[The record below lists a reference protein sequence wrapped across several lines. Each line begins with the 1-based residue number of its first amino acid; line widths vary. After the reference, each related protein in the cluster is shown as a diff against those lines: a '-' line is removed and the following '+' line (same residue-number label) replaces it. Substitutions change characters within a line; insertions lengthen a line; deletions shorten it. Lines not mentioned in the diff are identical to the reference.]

1 MFRLKSRNLKMLATG
16 VMLTLAMGAL
26 AGCGG
31 EKKEAAKKDKFN
43 VGIVQIVEHAALD
56 VASKGFV
63 DGMAA
68 KGYKEGENVTY
79 DRQNAQADQSNLHTI
94 AQHFI
99 NKKVDLI
106 CAVATPAAQV
116 VANATQD
123 IPIVATAVTDY
134 EAAKLI
140 KSNAKPETNVT
151 GTSDM
156 NLVEAQLDLILKLV
170 PATKTVGVIYNS
182 SEVNSQVQVDLLKGF
197 AKDRKVEI
205 KEATVNNV
213 NDIQQAARSLIG
225 QVEAIYVP
233 TDNVLASAMPALA
246 MVTEEAKLPVVSG
259 WDDANG
265 IATIAIDYYKLGV
278 QTGEMAADI
287 LSGKAKPQ
295 DMPIQTQNEFTELW
309 VVPAETYKQLMD
321 ESAPLSNFT
330 NEVMATRFSD
340 VMWLVEQI
348 MWKSFDKRLAAFLLE
363 EASIEGTNE
372 LKTTHEII
380 GNHMGNPREVVTRM
394 LRYFQNEGMVKL
406 SRGTIEITDWKRL
419 EELSE

>member
-1 MFRLKSRNLKMLATG
+1 MFRLKSRNLKMLAAG

-140 KSNAKPETNVT
+140 KSNVKPETNVT

-182 SEVNSQVQVDLLKGF
+182 SEINSQVQVDLLKGF

-225 QVEAIYVP
+225 KVEAIYVP

-265 IATIAIDYYKLGV
+265 IATIAIDYYKLGI

-295 DMPIQTQNEFTELW
+295 DMPIQTQNEFT
-309 VVPAETYKQLMD
+309 VIV
-321 ESAPLSNFT
+321 
-330 NEVMATRFSD
+330 NEANAKKIGLTIPKEI
-340 VMWLVEQI
+340 L
-348 MWKSFDKRLAAFLLE
+348 DKVA
-363 EASIEGTNE
+363 
-372 LKTTHEII
+372 K
-380 GNHMGNPREVVTRM
+380 
-394 LRYFQNEGMVKL
+394 
-406 SRGTIEITDWKRL
+406 
-419 EELSE
+419 

>member
-1 MFRLKSRNLKMLATG
+1 MFRLKSRNLKMLAAG

-170 PATKTVGVIYNS
+170 PTTKTVGVIYNS
-182 SEVNSQVQVDLLKGF
+182 SEINSQVQVDLLKGF

-225 QVEAIYVP
+225 NVEAIYVP

-295 DMPIQTQNEFTELW
+295 DMAIQTQNEFT
-309 VVPAETYKQLMD
+309 VIV
-321 ESAPLSNFT
+321 
-330 NEVMATRFSD
+330 NEANAKKIGLTIPKEI
-340 VMWLVEQI
+340 L
-348 MWKSFDKRLAAFLLE
+348 DKVA
-363 EASIEGTNE
+363 
-372 LKTTHEII
+372 K
-380 GNHMGNPREVVTRM
+380 
-394 LRYFQNEGMVKL
+394 
-406 SRGTIEITDWKRL
+406 
-419 EELSE
+419 

>member
-1 MFRLKSRNLKMLATG
+1 MFGFKSRNFKMLTAS
-16 VMLTLAMGAL
+16 VMLTLAMGL
-26 AGCGG
+26 MAGCGG
-31 EKKEAAKKDKFN
+31 EKKEASKDAKVK

-63 DGMAA
+63 AGMAA
-68 KGYKEGENVTY
+68 KGYKEGQNVTY

-156 NLVEAQLDLILKLV
+156 NLVEAQLDLIIKLV
-170 PATKTVGVIYNS
+170 PTVKTVGVIYNS
-182 SEVNSQVQVDLLKGF
+182 SEINSQVQVDLLKGF

-225 QVEAIYVP
+225 NVEAIYVP

-265 IATIAIDYYKLGV
+265 IATIAIDYYKLGI

-287 LSGKAKPQ
+287 LGGKAKPQ
-295 DMPIQTQNEFTELW
+295 DMPIQTQNEFT
-309 VVPAETYKQLMD
+309 VIV
-321 ESAPLSNFT
+321 
-330 NEVMATRFSD
+330 NEANAKKIGLTIPKEI
-340 VMWLVEQI
+340 L
-348 MWKSFDKRLAAFLLE
+348 DKVA
-363 EASIEGTNE
+363 
-372 LKTTHEII
+372 K
-380 GNHMGNPREVVTRM
+380 
-394 LRYFQNEGMVKL
+394 
-406 SRGTIEITDWKRL
+406 
-419 EELSE
+419 

>member
-1 MFRLKSRNLKMLATG
+1 MFRLKSRNLKMLAAG

-79 DRQNAQADQSNLHTI
+79 DRQNAQSDQSNLHTI

-182 SEVNSQVQVDLLKGF
+182 SEINSQVQVDLLKGF

-225 QVEAIYVP
+225 KVEAIYVP

-295 DMPIQTQNEFTELW
+295 DMPIQTQNEFT
-309 VVPAETYKQLMD
+309 VIV
-321 ESAPLSNFT
+321 
-330 NEVMATRFSD
+330 NEANAKKIGLTIPKEI
-340 VMWLVEQI
+340 L
-348 MWKSFDKRLAAFLLE
+348 DKVA
-363 EASIEGTNE
+363 
-372 LKTTHEII
+372 K
-380 GNHMGNPREVVTRM
+380 
-394 LRYFQNEGMVKL
+394 
-406 SRGTIEITDWKRL
+406 
-419 EELSE
+419 

>member
-1 MFRLKSRNLKMLATG
+1 MFRLKSRNLKMLAAG

-182 SEVNSQVQVDLLKGF
+182 SEINSQVQVDLLKGF

-225 QVEAIYVP
+225 KVEAIYVP

-287 LSGKAKPQ
+287 LSGKSKPQ
-295 DMPIQTQNEFTELW
+295 DMPIQTQNEFT
-309 VVPAETYKQLMD
+309 VIV
-321 ESAPLSNFT
+321 
-330 NEVMATRFSD
+330 NEANAKKIGLTIPKEI
-340 VMWLVEQI
+340 L
-348 MWKSFDKRLAAFLLE
+348 DKVA
-363 EASIEGTNE
+363 
-372 LKTTHEII
+372 K
-380 GNHMGNPREVVTRM
+380 
-394 LRYFQNEGMVKL
+394 
-406 SRGTIEITDWKRL
+406 
-419 EELSE
+419 

>member
-1 MFRLKSRNLKMLATG
+1 MFGFKSRNFKMLTAS
-16 VMLTLAMGAL
+16 VMLTLAMGLL

-31 EKKEAAKKDKFN
+31 EKKEASKDAKVK

-68 KGYKEGENVTY
+68 KGYKEGQNVTY

-225 QVEAIYVP
+225 NVEAIYVP

-295 DMPIQTQNEFTELW
+295 DMPIQTQNEFT
-309 VVPAETYKQLMD
+309 VIV
-321 ESAPLSNFT
+321 
-330 NEVMATRFSD
+330 NEANAKKIGLTIPKEI
-340 VMWLVEQI
+340 L
-348 MWKSFDKRLAAFLLE
+348 DKVA
-363 EASIEGTNE
+363 
-372 LKTTHEII
+372 K
-380 GNHMGNPREVVTRM
+380 
-394 LRYFQNEGMVKL
+394 
-406 SRGTIEITDWKRL
+406 
-419 EELSE
+419 

>member
-1 MFRLKSRNLKMLATG
+1 MFRLKSRNLKMLAAG

-31 EKKEAAKKDKFN
+31 EKKETAKKDKFN

-156 NLVEAQLDLILKLV
+156 NLVEAQLDLIIKLV
-170 PATKTVGVIYNS
+170 PTVKTVGVIYNS
-182 SEVNSQVQVDLLKGF
+182 SEINSQVQVDLLKGF

-225 QVEAIYVP
+225 KVEAIYVP

-265 IATIAIDYYKLGV
+265 IATIAIDYYKLGI

-295 DMPIQTQNEFTELW
+295 DMPIQTQNEFT
-309 VVPAETYKQLMD
+309 VIV
-321 ESAPLSNFT
+321 
-330 NEVMATRFSD
+330 NEANAKKIGLTIPKEI
-340 VMWLVEQI
+340 L
-348 MWKSFDKRLAAFLLE
+348 DKVA
-363 EASIEGTNE
+363 
-372 LKTTHEII
+372 K
-380 GNHMGNPREVVTRM
+380 
-394 LRYFQNEGMVKL
+394 
-406 SRGTIEITDWKRL
+406 
-419 EELSE
+419 

>member
-1 MFRLKSRNLKMLATG
+1 MFRLKSRNLKMLAAG

-182 SEVNSQVQVDLLKGF
+182 SEINSQVQVDLLKGF
-197 AKDRKVEI
+197 AKDRMVAI

-225 QVEAIYVP
+225 NVEAIYVP

-295 DMPIQTQNEFTELW
+295 DMPIQTQNEFT
-309 VVPAETYKQLMD
+309 VIV
-321 ESAPLSNFT
+321 
-330 NEVMATRFSD
+330 NEANAKKIGLTIPKEI
-340 VMWLVEQI
+340 L
-348 MWKSFDKRLAAFLLE
+348 DKVA
-363 EASIEGTNE
+363 
-372 LKTTHEII
+372 K
-380 GNHMGNPREVVTRM
+380 
-394 LRYFQNEGMVKL
+394 
-406 SRGTIEITDWKRL
+406 
-419 EELSE
+419 

>member
-1 MFRLKSRNLKMLATG
+1 MFRLKSRNLKMLAAG

-116 VANATQD
+116 VANSTQD

-182 SEVNSQVQVDLLKGF
+182 SEINSQVQVDLLKGF

-225 QVEAIYVP
+225 NVEAIYVP

-295 DMPIQTQNEFTELW
+295 DMPIQTQNEFT
-309 VVPAETYKQLMD
+309 VIV
-321 ESAPLSNFT
+321 
-330 NEVMATRFSD
+330 NEANAKKIGLTIPKEI
-340 VMWLVEQI
+340 L
-348 MWKSFDKRLAAFLLE
+348 DKVA
-363 EASIEGTNE
+363 
-372 LKTTHEII
+372 K
-380 GNHMGNPREVVTRM
+380 
-394 LRYFQNEGMVKL
+394 
-406 SRGTIEITDWKRL
+406 
-419 EELSE
+419 

>member
-1 MFRLKSRNLKMLATG
+1 MFRLKSRNLKMLAAG

-182 SEVNSQVQVDLLKGF
+182 SEINSQVQVDLLKGF

-225 QVEAIYVP
+225 NVEAIYVP

-287 LSGKAKPQ
+287 LSGKANPQ
-295 DMPIQTQNEFTELW
+295 DMPIQTQNEFT
-309 VVPAETYKQLMD
+309 VIV
-321 ESAPLSNFT
+321 
-330 NEVMATRFSD
+330 NEANAKKIGLTIPKEI
-340 VMWLVEQI
+340 L
-348 MWKSFDKRLAAFLLE
+348 DKVA
-363 EASIEGTNE
+363 
-372 LKTTHEII
+372 K
-380 GNHMGNPREVVTRM
+380 
-394 LRYFQNEGMVKL
+394 
-406 SRGTIEITDWKRL
+406 
-419 EELSE
+419 

>member
-182 SEVNSQVQVDLLKGF
+182 SEINSQVQVDLLKGF

-225 QVEAIYVP
+225 NVEAIYVP

-265 IATIAIDYYKLGV
+265 IATIAIDYYKLGI

-295 DMPIQTQNEFTELW
+295 DMPIQTQNEFT
-309 VVPAETYKQLMD
+309 VIV
-321 ESAPLSNFT
+321 
-330 NEVMATRFSD
+330 NEANAKKIGLTIPKEI
-340 VMWLVEQI
+340 L
-348 MWKSFDKRLAAFLLE
+348 DKVA
-363 EASIEGTNE
+363 
-372 LKTTHEII
+372 K
-380 GNHMGNPREVVTRM
+380 
-394 LRYFQNEGMVKL
+394 
-406 SRGTIEITDWKRL
+406 
-419 EELSE
+419 

>member
-1 MFRLKSRNLKMLATG
+1 MFRLKSRNLKMLAAG

-156 NLVEAQLDLILKLV
+156 NLVEAQLDLIIKLV
-170 PATKTVGVIYNS
+170 PTVKTVGVIYNS
-182 SEVNSQVQVDLLKGF
+182 SEINSQVQVDLLKGF

-225 QVEAIYVP
+225 KVEAIYVP

-265 IATIAIDYYKLGV
+265 IATIAIDYYKLGI

-295 DMPIQTQNEFTELW
+295 DMPIQTQNEFT
-309 VVPAETYKQLMD
+309 VIV
-321 ESAPLSNFT
+321 
-330 NEVMATRFSD
+330 NEANAKKIGLTIPKEI
-340 VMWLVEQI
+340 L
-348 MWKSFDKRLAAFLLE
+348 DKVA
-363 EASIEGTNE
+363 
-372 LKTTHEII
+372 K
-380 GNHMGNPREVVTRM
+380 
-394 LRYFQNEGMVKL
+394 
-406 SRGTIEITDWKRL
+406 
-419 EELSE
+419 

>member
-1 MFRLKSRNLKMLATG
+1 MFRLKSRNLKMLASG

-31 EKKEAAKKDKFN
+31 EKKETAKKDKFN

-182 SEVNSQVQVDLLKGF
+182 SEINSQVQVDLLKGF

-225 QVEAIYVP
+225 NVEAIYVP

-295 DMPIQTQNEFTELW
+295 DMPIQTQNEFT
-309 VVPAETYKQLMD
+309 VIV
-321 ESAPLSNFT
+321 
-330 NEVMATRFSD
+330 NEANAKKIGLTIPKEI
-340 VMWLVEQI
+340 L
-348 MWKSFDKRLAAFLLE
+348 DKVA
-363 EASIEGTNE
+363 
-372 LKTTHEII
+372 K
-380 GNHMGNPREVVTRM
+380 
-394 LRYFQNEGMVKL
+394 
-406 SRGTIEITDWKRL
+406 
-419 EELSE
+419 

>member
-1 MFRLKSRNLKMLATG
+1 MFRLKSRNLKMLAAG

-56 VASKGFV
+56 VASKGFI

-182 SEVNSQVQVDLLKGF
+182 SEINSQVQVDLLKGF

-225 QVEAIYVP
+225 NVEAIYVP

-295 DMPIQTQNEFTELW
+295 DMAIQTQNEFT
-309 VVPAETYKQLMD
+309 VIV
-321 ESAPLSNFT
+321 
-330 NEVMATRFSD
+330 NEANAKKIGLTIPKEI
-340 VMWLVEQI
+340 L
-348 MWKSFDKRLAAFLLE
+348 DKVA
-363 EASIEGTNE
+363 
-372 LKTTHEII
+372 K
-380 GNHMGNPREVVTRM
+380 
-394 LRYFQNEGMVKL
+394 
-406 SRGTIEITDWKRL
+406 
-419 EELSE
+419 

>member
-1 MFRLKSRNLKMLATG
+1 MFRLKSRNLKMLAAG

-182 SEVNSQVQVDLLKGF
+182 SEINSQVQVDLLKGF

-213 NDIQQAARSLIG
+213 NDIQQAARSLVG
-225 QVEAIYVP
+225 KVEAIYVP

-295 DMPIQTQNEFTELW
+295 DMPIQTQNEFT
-309 VVPAETYKQLMD
+309 VIV
-321 ESAPLSNFT
+321 
-330 NEVMATRFSD
+330 NEANAKKIGLTIPKEI
-340 VMWLVEQI
+340 L
-348 MWKSFDKRLAAFLLE
+348 DKVA
-363 EASIEGTNE
+363 
-372 LKTTHEII
+372 K
-380 GNHMGNPREVVTRM
+380 
-394 LRYFQNEGMVKL
+394 
-406 SRGTIEITDWKRL
+406 
-419 EELSE
+419 

>member
-1 MFRLKSRNLKMLATG
+1 MFRLKSRNLKMLAAG

-43 VGIVQIVEHAALD
+43 VGVVQIVEHAALD

-68 KGYKEGENVTY
+68 KGYKEGDNVTY

-182 SEVNSQVQVDLLKGF
+182 SEINSQVQVDLLKGF

-225 QVEAIYVP
+225 NVEAIYVP
-233 TDNVLASAMPALA
+233 LITYWPLQCLLWQWLLKKRSFPLFPVGMTLMAL
-246 MVTEEAKLPVVSG
+246 LPLLLT
-259 WDDANG
+259 
-265 IATIAIDYYKLGV
+265 TISWAYKLARW
-278 QTGEMAADI
+278 Q
-287 LSGKAKPQ
+287 
-295 DMPIQTQNEFTELW
+295 
-309 VVPAETYKQLMD
+309 
-321 ESAPLSNFT
+321 
-330 NEVMATRFSD
+330 
-340 VMWLVEQI
+340 QI
-348 MWKSFDKRLAAFLLE
+348 F
-363 EASIEGTNE
+363 
-372 LKTTHEII
+372 
-380 GNHMGNPREVVTRM
+380 
-394 LRYFQNEGMVKL
+394 
-406 SRGTIEITDWKRL
+406 
-419 EELSE
+419 

>member
-1 MFRLKSRNLKMLATG
+1 MFRLKSRNLKMLAAG

-140 KSNAKPETNVT
+140 KNNAKPETNVT

-182 SEVNSQVQVDLLKGF
+182 SEINSQVQVDLLKGF

-225 QVEAIYVP
+225 NVEAIYVP

-295 DMPIQTQNEFTELW
+295 DMPIQTQNEFT
-309 VVPAETYKQLMD
+309 VIV
-321 ESAPLSNFT
+321 
-330 NEVMATRFSD
+330 NEANAKKIGLTIPKEI
-340 VMWLVEQI
+340 L
-348 MWKSFDKRLAAFLLE
+348 DKVA
-363 EASIEGTNE
+363 
-372 LKTTHEII
+372 K
-380 GNHMGNPREVVTRM
+380 
-394 LRYFQNEGMVKL
+394 
-406 SRGTIEITDWKRL
+406 
-419 EELSE
+419 

>member
-1 MFRLKSRNLKMLATG
+1 MFRLKSRNLKMLAAS

-26 AGCGG
+26 AGCSG

-182 SEVNSQVQVDLLKGF
+182 SEINSQVQVDLLKGF

-225 QVEAIYVP
+225 NVEAIYVP

-295 DMPIQTQNEFTELW
+295 DMPIQTQNEFT
-309 VVPAETYKQLMD
+309 VIV
-321 ESAPLSNFT
+321 
-330 NEVMATRFSD
+330 NEANAKKIGLTIPKEI
-340 VMWLVEQI
+340 L
-348 MWKSFDKRLAAFLLE
+348 DKVA
-363 EASIEGTNE
+363 
-372 LKTTHEII
+372 K
-380 GNHMGNPREVVTRM
+380 
-394 LRYFQNEGMVKL
+394 
-406 SRGTIEITDWKRL
+406 
-419 EELSE
+419 

>member
-1 MFRLKSRNLKMLATG
+1 MFRLKSRNLKMLAAG

-225 QVEAIYVP
+225 NVEAIYVP

-295 DMPIQTQNEFTELW
+295 DMPIQTQNEFT
-309 VVPAETYKQLMD
+309 VIV
-321 ESAPLSNFT
+321 
-330 NEVMATRFSD
+330 NEANAKKIGLTIPKEI
-340 VMWLVEQI
+340 L
-348 MWKSFDKRLAAFLLE
+348 DKVA
-363 EASIEGTNE
+363 
-372 LKTTHEII
+372 K
-380 GNHMGNPREVVTRM
+380 
-394 LRYFQNEGMVKL
+394 
-406 SRGTIEITDWKRL
+406 
-419 EELSE
+419 

>member
-1 MFRLKSRNLKMLATG
+1 MFRLKSRNLKMLAAG

-43 VGIVQIVEHAALD
+43 VGVVQIVEHAALD

-182 SEVNSQVQVDLLKGF
+182 SEINSQVQVDLLKGF

-225 QVEAIYVP
+225 NVEAIYVP

-295 DMPIQTQNEFTELW
+295 DMPIQTQNEFT
-309 VVPAETYKQLMD
+309 VIV
-321 ESAPLSNFT
+321 
-330 NEVMATRFSD
+330 NEANAKKIGLTIPKEI
-340 VMWLVEQI
+340 L
-348 MWKSFDKRLAAFLLE
+348 DKVA
-363 EASIEGTNE
+363 
-372 LKTTHEII
+372 K
-380 GNHMGNPREVVTRM
+380 
-394 LRYFQNEGMVKL
+394 
-406 SRGTIEITDWKRL
+406 
-419 EELSE
+419 

>member
-1 MFRLKSRNLKMLATG
+1 MFRLKSRNLKMLAAG

-170 PATKTVGVIYNS
+170 PATKTIGVIYNS
-182 SEVNSQVQVDLLKGF
+182 SEINSQVQVDLLKGF

-225 QVEAIYVP
+225 NVEAIYVP

-295 DMPIQTQNEFTELW
+295 DMPIQTQNEFT
-309 VVPAETYKQLMD
+309 VIV
-321 ESAPLSNFT
+321 
-330 NEVMATRFSD
+330 NEANAKKIGLTIPKEI
-340 VMWLVEQI
+340 L
-348 MWKSFDKRLAAFLLE
+348 DKVA
-363 EASIEGTNE
+363 
-372 LKTTHEII
+372 K
-380 GNHMGNPREVVTRM
+380 
-394 LRYFQNEGMVKL
+394 
-406 SRGTIEITDWKRL
+406 
-419 EELSE
+419 

>member
-1 MFRLKSRNLKMLATG
+1 MFRLKSRNLKMLAAG

-31 EKKEAAKKDKFN
+31 EKKETAKKDKFN

-156 NLVEAQLDLILKLV
+156 NLVEAQLDLIIKLV

-182 SEVNSQVQVDLLKGF
+182 SEINSQVQVDLLKGF

-225 QVEAIYVP
+225 KVEAIYVP

-295 DMPIQTQNEFTELW
+295 DMAIQTQNEFT
-309 VVPAETYKQLMD
+309 VIV
-321 ESAPLSNFT
+321 
-330 NEVMATRFSD
+330 NEANAKKIGLTIPKEI
-340 VMWLVEQI
+340 L
-348 MWKSFDKRLAAFLLE
+348 DKVA
-363 EASIEGTNE
+363 
-372 LKTTHEII
+372 K
-380 GNHMGNPREVVTRM
+380 
-394 LRYFQNEGMVKL
+394 
-406 SRGTIEITDWKRL
+406 
-419 EELSE
+419 

>member
-1 MFRLKSRNLKMLATG
+1 MFRLKSRNLKMLAAG

-182 SEVNSQVQVDLLKGF
+182 SEINSQVQLDLLKGF

-225 QVEAIYVP
+225 NVEAIYVP

-295 DMPIQTQNEFTELW
+295 DMAIQTQNEFT
-309 VVPAETYKQLMD
+309 VIV
-321 ESAPLSNFT
+321 
-330 NEVMATRFSD
+330 NEANAKKIGLTIPKEI
-340 VMWLVEQI
+340 L
-348 MWKSFDKRLAAFLLE
+348 DKVA
-363 EASIEGTNE
+363 
-372 LKTTHEII
+372 K
-380 GNHMGNPREVVTRM
+380 
-394 LRYFQNEGMVKL
+394 
-406 SRGTIEITDWKRL
+406 
-419 EELSE
+419 

>member
-1 MFRLKSRNLKMLATG
+1 MFGFKSRNFKMLTAS
-16 VMLTLAMGAL
+16 VMLTLAMGL
-26 AGCGG
+26 MAGCGG
-31 EKKEAAKKDKFN
+31 EKKEASKDAKVK

-68 KGYKEGENVTY
+68 KGYKEGQNVTY

-233 TDNVLASAMPALA
+233 TDNVLASAMPALT

-295 DMPIQTQNEFTELW
+295 DMPIQTQNEFT
-309 VVPAETYKQLMD
+309 VIV
-321 ESAPLSNFT
+321 
-330 NEVMATRFSD
+330 NEANAKKIGLTIPKEI
-340 VMWLVEQI
+340 L
-348 MWKSFDKRLAAFLLE
+348 DKVA
-363 EASIEGTNE
+363 
-372 LKTTHEII
+372 K
-380 GNHMGNPREVVTRM
+380 
-394 LRYFQNEGMVKL
+394 
-406 SRGTIEITDWKRL
+406 
-419 EELSE
+419 

>member
-1 MFRLKSRNLKMLATG
+1 MFRLKSRNLKMLAAG

-233 TDNVLASAMPALA
+233 TDNVLASAMPALT

-295 DMPIQTQNEFTELW
+295 DMPIQTQNEFT
-309 VVPAETYKQLMD
+309 VIV
-321 ESAPLSNFT
+321 
-330 NEVMATRFSD
+330 NEANAKKIGLTIPKEI
-340 VMWLVEQI
+340 L
-348 MWKSFDKRLAAFLLE
+348 DKVA
-363 EASIEGTNE
+363 
-372 LKTTHEII
+372 K
-380 GNHMGNPREVVTRM
+380 
-394 LRYFQNEGMVKL
+394 
-406 SRGTIEITDWKRL
+406 
-419 EELSE
+419 

>member
-1 MFRLKSRNLKMLATG
+1 MRRR
-16 VMLTLAMGAL
+16 
-26 AGCGG
+26 
-31 EKKEAAKKDKFN
+31 KKEAAKKDKFN

-182 SEVNSQVQVDLLKGF
+182 SEINSQVQVDLLKGF

-225 QVEAIYVP
+225 NVEAIYVP

-295 DMPIQTQNEFTELW
+295 DMPIQTQNEFT
-309 VVPAETYKQLMD
+309 VIV
-321 ESAPLSNFT
+321 
-330 NEVMATRFSD
+330 NEANAKKIGLTIPKEI
-340 VMWLVEQI
+340 L
-348 MWKSFDKRLAAFLLE
+348 DKVA
-363 EASIEGTNE
+363 
-372 LKTTHEII
+372 K
-380 GNHMGNPREVVTRM
+380 
-394 LRYFQNEGMVKL
+394 
-406 SRGTIEITDWKRL
+406 
-419 EELSE
+419 

>member
-1 MFRLKSRNLKMLATG
+1 MFRLRSRNLKMLAAG

-182 SEVNSQVQVDLLKGF
+182 SEINSQVQVDLLKGF

-225 QVEAIYVP
+225 NVEAIYVP

-295 DMPIQTQNEFTELW
+295 DMPIQTQNEFT
-309 VVPAETYKQLMD
+309 VIV
-321 ESAPLSNFT
+321 
-330 NEVMATRFSD
+330 NEANAKKIGLTIPKEI
-340 VMWLVEQI
+340 L
-348 MWKSFDKRLAAFLLE
+348 DKVA
-363 EASIEGTNE
+363 
-372 LKTTHEII
+372 K
-380 GNHMGNPREVVTRM
+380 
-394 LRYFQNEGMVKL
+394 
-406 SRGTIEITDWKRL
+406 
-419 EELSE
+419 

>member
-1 MFRLKSRNLKMLATG
+1 MFRLKSRSLKMLAAG

-156 NLVEAQLDLILKLV
+156 NLVEAQLDLIIKLV
-170 PATKTVGVIYNS
+170 PTVKTVGVIYNS
-182 SEVNSQVQVDLLKGF
+182 SEINSQVQVDLLKGF

-213 NDIQQAARSLIG
+213 NDIQQAARSLVG
-225 QVEAIYVP
+225 KVEAIYVP

-287 LSGKAKPQ
+287 LSGKAKPA
-295 DMPIQTQNEFTELW
+295 DMPIQTQNEFT
-309 VVPAETYKQLMD
+309 VIV
-321 ESAPLSNFT
+321 
-330 NEVMATRFSD
+330 NEANAKKIGLTIPKEI
-340 VMWLVEQI
+340 L
-348 MWKSFDKRLAAFLLE
+348 DKVA
-363 EASIEGTNE
+363 
-372 LKTTHEII
+372 K
-380 GNHMGNPREVVTRM
+380 
-394 LRYFQNEGMVKL
+394 
-406 SRGTIEITDWKRL
+406 
-419 EELSE
+419 

>member
-1 MFRLKSRNLKMLATG
+1 MFRLRSRNLKMLAAG

-140 KSNAKPETNVT
+140 KSNAKPENNVT

-182 SEVNSQVQVDLLKGF
+182 SEINSQVQVDLLKGF

-225 QVEAIYVP
+225 KVEAIYVP

-295 DMPIQTQNEFTELW
+295 DMPIQTQNEFT
-309 VVPAETYKQLMD
+309 VIV
-321 ESAPLSNFT
+321 
-330 NEVMATRFSD
+330 NEANAKKIGLTIPKEI
-340 VMWLVEQI
+340 L
-348 MWKSFDKRLAAFLLE
+348 DKVA
-363 EASIEGTNE
+363 
-372 LKTTHEII
+372 K
-380 GNHMGNPREVVTRM
+380 
-394 LRYFQNEGMVKL
+394 
-406 SRGTIEITDWKRL
+406 
-419 EELSE
+419 

>member
-1 MFRLKSRNLKMLATG
+1 MFRLKSRNLKMLAAG

-170 PATKTVGVIYNS
+170 PTTKTVGVIYNS
-182 SEVNSQVQVDLLKGF
+182 SEINSQVQVDLLKGF

-225 QVEAIYVP
+225 KVEAIYVP

-295 DMPIQTQNEFTELW
+295 DMPIQTQNEFT
-309 VVPAETYKQLMD
+309 VIV
-321 ESAPLSNFT
+321 
-330 NEVMATRFSD
+330 NEANAKKIGLTIPKEI
-340 VMWLVEQI
+340 L
-348 MWKSFDKRLAAFLLE
+348 DKVA
-363 EASIEGTNE
+363 
-372 LKTTHEII
+372 K
-380 GNHMGNPREVVTRM
+380 
-394 LRYFQNEGMVKL
+394 
-406 SRGTIEITDWKRL
+406 
-419 EELSE
+419 

>member
-1 MFRLKSRNLKMLATG
+1 MFRLKSRNLKMLAAG

-123 IPIVATAVTDY
+123 IPVVATAVTDY

-182 SEVNSQVQVDLLKGF
+182 SEINSQVQVDLLKGF

-225 QVEAIYVP
+225 KVEAIYVP

-287 LSGKAKPQ
+287 LSGKANPQ
-295 DMPIQTQNEFTELW
+295 DMPIQTQNEFT
-309 VVPAETYKQLMD
+309 VIV
-321 ESAPLSNFT
+321 
-330 NEVMATRFSD
+330 NEANAKKIGLTIPKEI
-340 VMWLVEQI
+340 L
-348 MWKSFDKRLAAFLLE
+348 DKVA
-363 EASIEGTNE
+363 
-372 LKTTHEII
+372 K
-380 GNHMGNPREVVTRM
+380 
-394 LRYFQNEGMVKL
+394 
-406 SRGTIEITDWKRL
+406 
-419 EELSE
+419 